1 MGDVSDE
8 ALMAFADGELSPAE
22 RVQIEKALARDPE
35 LRARLEIFDAT
46 GRRLSAEYAAHLNEP
61 LPQHL
66 IDTVMREGY
75 AGSARRT
82 ASAAKSLWDRLSRS
96 LSVEMPV
103 WQTALAST
111 AVLVAGIG
119 TGYQISRTVSP
130 PVPTLVESLIALDN
144 GHIVVAG
151 RLSQILE
158 TQPGHI
164 VHGLEDAGGD
174 RQATARIRLTFRSKV
189 GYCRQFEVAGRSGFR
204 AAEVACRSEDGSW
217 RLRAHAI
224 GGVGASI
231 GQGARPAG
239 EDGASIEAAVDQLK
253 IGDALGADDEAAV
266 ISRRWQR

>member
-8 ALMAFADGELSPAE
+8 TLMAFADGELPPAE
-22 RVQIEKALARDPE
+22 RIHIESALARDPG
-35 LRARLEIFDAT
+35 LRARLEIFEAT
-46 GRRLSAEYAAHLNEP
+46 GRRLSVAFSDRLNEP
-61 LPQHL
+61 LPQRL
-66 IDTVMREGY
+66 IDGVMSEGY
-75 AGSARRT
+75 AAGARRMT
-82 ASAAKSLWDRLSRS
+82 SAATSRWDRLSRS
-96 LSVEMPV
+96 LSFEIPA

-111 AVLVAGIG
+111 AVLVAGLG
-119 TGYQISRTVSP
+119 AGFQISRMVSP
-130 PVPTLVESLIALDN
+130 PVPPIVKSVIALDN

-174 RQATARIRLTFRSKV
+174 RQATARIRLTFKSKV
-189 GYCRQFEVAGRSGFR
+189 GYCRQFEVTGRSGVR

-224 GGVGASI
+224 GGVGPSI

-239 EDGASIEAAVDQLK
+239 EEGASIEAAVDQLK
-253 IGDALGADDEAAV
+253 VGDALGAEDEAAV